1 MTRFSYQAAFLG
13 GFLHGRMVG
22 LPYFGADGK
31 KEADRRGDG
40 FGKVLMRGHSAA
52 LSKVHDQRM
61 TALWQQ

>member
-1 MTRFSYQAAFLG
+1 
-13 GFLHGRMVG
+13 MVG